1 MEIYACNHFQCNG
14 CLPFGIFIFLV
25 EQRFGYSW
33 VYFDGWM
40 GCFRHCSDR
49 RLQMIEFTTQAWRFC
64 VCVCCASCFS
74 DWSIIIDYS
83 GKCVFLMLSP
93 TLVQDHYV
101 NNDFWFATTSTTT
114 LLLWI
119 KNEIDWNIVS
129 TILFHKEKSSNL
141 IISYFDKWLA
151 IMCRT
156 SRFFFFETRNARGD
170 GYCRSRIVRFDAR
183 SFSFHVMM
191 VIIERYCCREINK
204 LRILLLFEDSYVNQV
219 KFDIYAQVG
228 HPNLKIEIN

>member
-1 MEIYACNHFQCNG
+1 MHVIIFNATAVCRSVFSYFWLSNG
-14 CLPFGIFIFLV
+14 SAIHESILM
-25 EQRFGYSW
+25 
-33 VYFDGWM
+33 DGWDVL
-40 GCFRHCSDR
+40 RHCSDR
-49 RLQMIEFTTQAWRFC
+49 RLQMIEFTTQAWSFC

-129 TILFHKEKSSNL
+129 TILFRKEKSSNL

-156 SRFFFFETRNARGD
+156 SRFFFRNKKRLWWWLLSITN
-170 GYCRSRIVRFDAR
+170 CPCWR
-183 SFSFHVMM
+183 SF
-191 VIIERYCCREINK
+191 ILIPRDDGDNWT
-204 LRILLLFEDSYVNQV
+204 ILLPRNQ
-219 KFDIYAQVG
+219 
-228 HPNLKIEIN
+228 